1 MESNVGDNCVGDCVI
16 LGECSLDFDKS
27 AGREIL
33 GEGSLAVFSG
43 ERDTG
48 DIETDHLSGVLDF
61 RNRSFKTGFSPKNSW
76 LSLDGLSRC
85 FLSNLSSLTSSAF
98 SGFRSLKKYLCI
110 ALSLGN
116 NSSEIVASFHI
127 STRDLEDRTLFPVV

>member
-1 MESNVGDNCVGDCVI
+1 MESNVGDNWVGDCVI
-16 LGECSLDFDKS
+16 LGECSLDSDNFV
-27 AGREIL
+27 GREIL
-33 GEGSLAVFSG
+33 GEGSLSVFSG
-43 ERDTG
+43 DKDSG
-48 DIETDHLSGVLDF
+48 DIETVHLSGVLDF
-61 RNRSFKTGFSPKNSW
+61 RNIIFKTGFSPKDSW

-127 STRDLEDRTLFPVV
+127 STRDLEDRTLLPLV